1 MGKADLQDRYPD
13 IVQKSKLQNGG
24 AEHEFIKPSMA
35 TGHFGTISLL
45 RGARRGCGER
55 LELIYVAI
63 ISRHLARLRPSTA
76 EMLPKDGG

>member
-24 AEHEFIKPSMA
+24 AEQEFIKPSMA
-35 TGHFGTISLL
+35 TGHFGTIPLL
-45 RGARRGCGER
+45 RGKKGGG

-63 ISRHLARLRPSTA
+63 ISRHLARLWPSTA